1 MRILITNDDGIHSP
15 GLDLLERIAAT
26 LSDDVY
32 VIAPENDQSGVA
44 HSLSLNDPLRLRE
57 ISPRHFAVKGTP
69 TDCVIMAV
77 RSVLADKRP
86 DLVLSG
92 VNRGSNVAEDV
103 TYSGTIAG
111 AMEGTILGVP
121 SVALSQAYGPVSG
134 RFNPHW
140 DCTETHAPIV
150 LRKLL
155 DEGISPGT
163 LINLN
168 FPDCPPDQVKG
179 IAVTV
184 QGRRDAELLN
194 IDARHDGRGI
204 PYYWIAFQRGAFTPG
219 KGTDL
224 EAIAAKKISLTP
236 LRLDLT
242 DESAVTRYAEVF
254 GRAGPEAKKERSGT

>member
-1 MRILITNDDGIHSP
+1 
-15 GLDLLERIAAT
+15 
-26 LSDDVY
+26 
-32 VIAPENDQSGVA
+32 
-44 HSLSLNDPLRLRE
+44 
-57 ISPRHFAVKGTP
+57 
-69 TDCVIMAV
+69 
-77 RSVLADKRP
+77 VLADKRP

-242 DESAVTRYAEVF
+242 DENAVTRYAEVF
-254 GRAGPEAKKERSGT
+254 GRAGPEAKKARSGT

>member
-1 MRILITNDDGIHSP
+1 VRILITNDDGIHAP
-15 GLDLLERIAAT
+15 GLAVCEEIARV
-26 LSDDVY
+26 LSDDVWI
-32 VIAPENDQSGVA
+32 VAPESDQSGVS

-57 ISPRHFAVKGTP
+57 VADKHFAVKGTP
-69 TDCVIMAV
+69 TDCVIMGV
-77 RSVLADKRP
+77 RSVLHDKKP

-140 DCTETHAPIV
+140 DCAETHAPMV
-150 LRKLL
+150 LRRLL

-163 LINLN
+163 LINVN

-184 QGRRDAELLN
+184 QGRRDAELLK
-194 IDARHDGRGI
+194 IDARYDGRGI
-204 PYYWIAFQRGAFTPG
+204 PYYWIAFQRGTFTPG

-224 EAIAAKKISLTP
+224 EAIASKRISVTP

-242 DESAVTRYAEVF
+242 DVNAVTRYAQAFAE
-254 GRAGPEAKKERSGT
+254 KKTASKPARSG